1 MRHALALVGLLALLS
16 APLRAQDAPTPTPA
30 PALRGVVRDSIGRP
44 LSRVVVSHRNVKT
57 TSDVDGSFVLTPV
70 PTGRITVQFS
80 RDGALLGSIEANV
93 TTDTTSAVQLDVI
106 ADRTEPRSLL
116 GTVVD
121 NTGAPLRDV
130 VVEVVTA
137 LVETRT
143 DSAGR
148 FAIRNLPPRRHIVR
162 VRRVGYSPTY
172 LTADLTD
179 STSTRARIVIRQYA
193 GQNLGLVVV
202 RANGVPGRLQ
212 GFMRRAEKKSGWGK
226 IITADDIA
234 RRNPLQ
240 VSDMFQA
247 IAGVRLN
254 TDMRGRVQLT
264 GRGGCVLA
272 LFING
277 FPAPQLRGSG
287 IDDMVN
293 VLDLAGIE
301 VYNGQGGLPAEYLM
315 GQSNTCG
322 TIGVWTR

>member
-1 MRHALALVGLLALLS
+1 MRHALALVGLLTLLA
-16 APLRAQDAPTPTPA
+16 APLYAQDVPA
-30 PALRGVVRDSIGRP
+30 PVLRGVVRDSTGKP

-57 TSDVDGSFVLTPV
+57 ISDVDGSFTLTPV
-70 PTGRITVQFS
+70 PPGRITVQFA
-80 RDGALLGSIEANV
+80 RDGALLGTIEANV
-93 TTDTTSAVQLDVI
+93 TADTTSAVQLDVI
-106 ADRTEPRSLL
+106 ADRTEPRTLL
-116 GTVVD
+116 GAVVD

-137 LVETRT
+137 FVETRT

-148 FAIRNLPPRRHIVR
+148 FTIRNLPPRRHIVR
-162 VRRVGYSPTY
+162 VRRVGYAPTY

-202 RANGVPGRLQ
+202 RANGVPARLQ
-212 GFMRRAEKKSGWGK
+212 GFMRRAEKKSGWAK

-234 RRNPLQ
+234 RRNPQQ

-254 TDMRGRVQLT
+254 TDLRGRVQLT
-264 GRGGCVLA
+264 GRGGCVLS

-277 FPAPQLRGSG
+277 FPAPQLRSSG
-287 IDDMVN
+287 IDDIVN

-301 VYNGQGGLPAEYLM
+301 VYNGPGGLPAEYLM
-315 GQSNTCG
+315 GQPSFCG